1 MSDCPFWGKPPA
13 VGKAPL
19 CSPAIHEVL
28 LCLSFTHEEGF
39 IALFAS
45 FVQRCVLLSLE
56 GGWQRNLTS
65 VRQKLSPWGFL
76 EDASLTALKSDD
88 GAITLLQQVFT
99 ISGFCGMRMESLV
112 AKKVRP
118 DRMPFLLPTEFRN
131 KAFKTR
137 TLLQTEAFSCVSS
150 QVRNTC
156 PEKGLYMGPFT
167 WQNICLQLRLC
178 LLLYK
183 ILEETIIGSLQ

>member
-1 MSDCPFWGKPPA
+1 M
-13 VGKAPL
+13 
-19 CSPAIHEVL
+19 L

-118 DRMPFLLPTEFRN
+118 DRMPFLLPTEFHN
-131 KAFKTR
+131 KVLRPELYCKLRHFPVFPLRSETLAQKKVCTWDHSLGR
-137 TLLQTEAFSCVSS
+137 TFACS
-150 QVRNTC
+150 
-156 PEKGLYMGPFT
+156 
-167 WQNICLQLRLC
+167 
-178 LLLYK
+178 
-183 ILEETIIGSLQ
+183 